1 MGSGTNIIL
10 PTNARPVTSYDPLS
24 YKSHDGFS
32 GTAMYIR
39 LEYHRCFDLDFHD
52 EARKTEVVSLLL

>member
-10 PTNARPVTSYDPLS
+10 PANARQVTSYYPLS
-24 YKSHDGFS
+24 YNSHDGFS

-39 LEYHRCFDLDFHD
+39 LEYHRCFDLEFYD